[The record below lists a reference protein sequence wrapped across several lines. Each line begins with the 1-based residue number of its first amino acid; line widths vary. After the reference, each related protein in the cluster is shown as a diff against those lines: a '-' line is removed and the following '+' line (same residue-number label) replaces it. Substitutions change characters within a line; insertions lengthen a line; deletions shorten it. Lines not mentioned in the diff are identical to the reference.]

1 MVFMKRSGVQ
11 SVHPLLKDPEAFRRA
26 VIRTVA
32 SSTAIET
39 GENIRTLE
47 RAMSRR
53 TGKRSGPVKPNR

>member
-1 MVFMKRSGVQ
+1 MAYMKRLGVR
-11 SVHPLLKDPEAFRRA
+11 STHPLLKDPEAFRRA

-39 GENIRTLE
+39 GENVATLE

-53 TGKRSGPVKPNR
+53 RGKRSGPVKPKR